1 VQLLVRGE
9 IAALPLKGI
18 IDLAAER
25 ARLDKELI
33 RIDAELTRIDAK
45 LANADFIRRA
55 PEEVV
60 ETERERREE
69 AQTRRQKILEAL
81 DRLKAAEKG

>member
-1 VQLLVRGE
+1 VRGE

-18 IDLAAER
+18 IDLVAER

-33 RIDAELTRIDAK
+33 RIEAELTRIEAK
-45 LANADFIRRA
+45 LANADFVRRA

-69 AQTRRQKILEAL
+69 AQARREKILEAL
-81 DRLKAAEKG
+81 ARLRAAEEG